1 MSAPYGARQLAGLGA
16 ALPTQAW
23 AELLA
28 CGTIRRY
35 RAGAMLLQQGS
46 QGSYVIALTEGRVM
60 VTRTAA
66 SGQELIVAIGDPGE
80 ILGDMT
86 VLDQAPRTATVT
98 ALTSCTVRV
107 MGSEQFRALIRRH
120 DAADAVARH
129 AFARVR
135 EAEQARF
142 EISALPVAQ
151 RLARALIRLT
161 GSNSPNAVGLSQDQ
175 LARLIGASRNAVV
188 AALAALRVQG
198 VITTS
203 RRRLIVRD
211 QVALR
216 QSLTETPRHPDMPDG
231 MSSITAV
238 VPTAGQNIHPPADT
252 VNEFTPSPEPQDKPK
267 GHADDTDWPPGQQGP
282 RRLPRPHRS
291 RH

>member
-16 ALPTQAW
+16 ALPRQAW
-23 AELLA
+23 TELLA

-107 MGSEQFRALIRRH
+107 MSSEQFRALIRRH

-161 GSNSPNAVGLSQDQ
+161 ASNSANAIGLSQDQ

-188 AALAALRVQG
+188 AALAALRAQG

-203 RRRLIVRD
+203 RRHLIVRD
-211 QVALR
+211 QVAL
-216 QSLTETPRHPDMPDG
+216 QAVADG
-231 MSSITAV
+231 NTA
-238 VPTAGQNIHPPADT
+238 PP
-252 VNEFTPSPEPQDKPK
+252 
-267 GHADDTDWPPGQQGP
+267 GHA
-282 RRLPRPHRS
+282 RAV
-291 RH
+291 